1 MDAGKVNSRDNKNL
15 RMAQEVP
22 TDFEVFVKFVKSKLD
37 DFEIEKENKKLFKS
51 RTLYT
56 EIETSL
62 GKIKL
67 NYVHRANNLTSSF
80 GLDYINVLV

>member
-1 MDAGKVNSRDNKNL
+1 MDAGKVKRRDNKIV
-15 RMAQEVP
+15 RMSQEVP
-22 TDFEVFVKFVKSKLD
+22 SDFEAFVKIIKSKLD
-37 DFEIEKENKKLFKS
+37 DLEIEKENKKIFKS

-56 EIETSL
+56 EIETPL